1 MDASRR
7 PRRRDE
13 SWRSANQFA
22 GAGRVI
28 SQGGEG
34 KCDLPFLHS
43 QASHRFITRVRR
55 FMGAL
60 LLKFPSKGIFSPR
73 KGMTMKVASIA
84 LATAFALSGTVA
96 LAQNG
101 TAGGPTSLSGTGP
114 SNIGGQESSDVGNR
128 APNPNPNYTT
138 GSSNSMGSGNAGYGS
153 PNGTAGGPT
162 SLSGTGPSNIGGQDP
177 GAVGTSR

>member
-1 MDASRR
+1 MLRGDRGDATK
-7 PRRRDE
+7 
-13 SWRSANQFA
+13 A
-22 GAGRVI
+22 GDLQASLQVPVVI

-60 LLKFPSKGIFSPR
+60 LLKFLSKGIFSPR